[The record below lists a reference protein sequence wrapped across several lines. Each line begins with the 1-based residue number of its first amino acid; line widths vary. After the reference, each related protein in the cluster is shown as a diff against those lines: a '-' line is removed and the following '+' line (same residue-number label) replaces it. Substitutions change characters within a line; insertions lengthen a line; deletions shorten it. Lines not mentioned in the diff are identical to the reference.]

1 MPSTSFGEE
10 KARALL
16 LVTDGNA
23 FEDEVTEQHALAFA
37 SQAGVPIFALGLPWM
52 AEIRH
57 VKRHEDADGKIVEEV
72 SATYL
77 PQPPNLAVLERFA
90 EATGGRTY
98 VVRRTGGLS
107 GVLATL
113 ERDLRTRYLV
123 SFVSNAKR
131 TGSFHPV
138 EIRAARGTVRTAAGF
153 LY

>member
-1 MPSTSFGEE
+1 MG
-10 KARALL
+10 
-16 LVTDGNA
+16 
-23 FEDEVTEQHALAFA
+23 
-37 SQAGVPIFALGLPWM
+37 
-52 AEIRH
+52 EIRH
-57 VKRHEDADGKIVEEV
+57 VKRHKDADGKIVEDV
-72 SATYL
+72 RVTHV
-77 PQPPNLAVLERFA
+77 PQPPNRAVLERFT

-98 VVRRTGGLS
+98 VVPSAGSLNDIF
-107 GVLATL
+107 AKL

>member
-1 MPSTSFGEE
+1 MKRRKDE
-10 KARALL
+10 
-16 LVTDGNA
+16 DGNIV
-23 FEDEVTEQHALAFA
+23 EDVSVTHL
-37 SQAGVPIFALGLPWM
+37 SQA
-52 AEIRH
+52 
-57 VKRHEDADGKIVEEV
+57 
-72 SATYL
+72 
-77 PQPPNLAVLERFA
+77 PNRKVLERFT

-98 VVRRTGGLS
+98 VVPSAGGLND
-107 GVLATL
+107 VFAKL